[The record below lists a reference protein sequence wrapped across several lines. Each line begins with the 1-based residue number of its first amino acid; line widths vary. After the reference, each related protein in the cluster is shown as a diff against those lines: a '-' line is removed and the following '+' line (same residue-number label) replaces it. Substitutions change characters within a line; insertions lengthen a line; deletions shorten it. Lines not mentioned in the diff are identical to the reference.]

1 MSDVGEE
8 CRVRADSSG
17 NYDPD
22 KSELAEDGTF
32 RVDRKYSVFVEV
44 SSEKGRIANGGIF
57 QPLNRGTTSELIKN
71 GENGILIEDDRLG
84 ELPQIINNL
93 LENNEERKRIAKNGQ
108 RTILEQWPSWEE
120 RVRDEVDLVEK
131 LAGNKVGV

>member
-1 MSDVGEE
+1 V
-8 CRVRADSSG
+8 A
-17 NYDPD
+17 
-22 KSELAEDGTF
+22 
-32 RVDRKYSVFVEV
+32 
-44 SSEKGRIANGGIF
+44 
-57 QPLNRGTTSELIKN
+57 LNRGTTSELIKN

>member
-1 MSDVGEE
+1 MI
-8 CRVRADSSG
+8 C
-17 NYDPD
+17 
-22 KSELAEDGTF
+22 GTA
-32 RVDRKYSVFVEV
+32 VV
-44 SSEKGRIANGGIF
+44 A
-57 QPLNRGTTSELIKN
+57 LNRGTTSELIKN

>member
-1 MSDVGEE
+1 MV
-8 CRVRADSSG
+8 A
-17 NYDPD
+17 
-22 KSELAEDGTF
+22 
-32 RVDRKYSVFVEV
+32 
-44 SSEKGRIANGGIF
+44 
-57 QPLNRGTTSELIKN
+57 LNRGTTSELIKN

>member
-1 MSDVGEE
+1 MV
-8 CRVRADSSG
+8 A
-17 NYDPD
+17 
-22 KSELAEDGTF
+22 
-32 RVDRKYSVFVEV
+32 
-44 SSEKGRIANGGIF
+44 
-57 QPLNRGTTSELIKN
+57 LNRGTTSELIKN

-93 LENNEERKRIAKNGQ
+93 LENSEERKRIAKNGQ

>member
-1 MSDVGEE
+1 V
-8 CRVRADSSG
+8 VA
-17 NYDPD
+17 
-22 KSELAEDGTF
+22 L
-32 RVDRKYSVFVEV
+32 
-44 SSEKGRIANGGIF
+44 NG
-57 QPLNRGTTSELIKN
+57 GTTSELIKN

>member
-1 MSDVGEE
+1 M
-8 CRVRADSSG
+8 
-17 NYDPD
+17 
-22 KSELAEDGTF
+22 
-32 RVDRKYSVFVEV
+32 V
-44 SSEKGRIANGGIF
+44 SLLKM
-57 QPLNRGTTSELIKN
+57 T
-71 GENGILIEDDRLG
+71 G

-93 LENNEERKRIAKNGQ
+93 LENSEERKRIAKNGQ

>member
-1 MSDVGEE
+1 MI
-8 CRVRADSSG
+8 C
-17 NYDPD
+17 
-22 KSELAEDGTF
+22 GTA
-32 RVDRKYSVFVEV
+32 VV
-44 SSEKGRIANGGIF
+44 A
-57 QPLNRGTTSELIKN
+57 LNRGTTSELIKN

-93 LENNEERKRIAKNGQ
+93 LENSEERKRIAKNGQ